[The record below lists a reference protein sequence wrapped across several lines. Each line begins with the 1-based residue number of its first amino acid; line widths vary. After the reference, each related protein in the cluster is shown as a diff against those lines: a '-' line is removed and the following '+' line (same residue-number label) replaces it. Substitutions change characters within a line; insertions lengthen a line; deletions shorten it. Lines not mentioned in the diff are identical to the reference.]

1 MKLIRLIL
9 QGFKSFADR
18 TTIDFAE
25 GMTVIVGPNGCGKSN
40 ISDAVRW
47 VLGEQNVRNIRGQKA
62 EDIIFSGSEKRKA
75 KNAAMVSLILDNS
88 GHELPLDT
96 AEVSITRKI
105 FRNGD
110 SEFYINKRSCR
121 LKDIQELLANTGIG
135 KGSMVIIGQNQVDR
149 ILSARPEERRVIFE
163 EVAGISKYRMK
174 KVDGLRK
181 LEKASANTERVL
193 DLKAVMEEQSEPLRV
208 EAEKARKYRALQKEK
223 KTGAVTAALLK
234 LSAARRMM
242 ARYEND
248 QIRLEEKKQ
257 EAMARLEEVGRLQ
270 KQLENEMGGHQKA
283 LSAASGELAD
293 KKAQAEQLRGDC
305 RVQEE
310 NLKHASEELNRLT
323 EQREDEQQARLEC
336 REDHE
341 SCREELE
348 AVQAEL
354 QSGREHLET
363 IKQQKEILEEKL
375 LASKA
380 EYARQLQATQESI
393 AQHERLVQEKNHR
406 EEDKD
411 RLAGEAQAHEMRWKV
426 LEEECSKLKEE
437 KAELTRKHLEL
448 EAKLSQLTE
457 KGKEDA
463 AARDK
468 AENIRYEML
477 RQLNE
482 RQAEEKQVQLRRK
495 DLEKQME
502 EHVNFSH
509 TTRTVLQASEA
520 WSQHII
526 GPLGELIRVPE
537 KYTAAAEIAL
547 GSMISNLVVDTSE
560 TAQTIISWLKNRHAG
575 RTTFYPLDSMS
586 GYPVREIL
594 QAAREPGICGIAAS
608 LFEHDEKISG
618 IMQSILGRILIA
630 EDMDAARRTAKKYR
644 YRFRIVTLD
653 GQVVNA
659 GGSMTGGSMR
669 KKDNTYF
676 GRKSEIKKLAAKEK
690 ALHEEI
696 GQQRAAKEKQDALC
710 ESLLAAITR
719 EREEWQ
725 NRSIEAASMK
735 TRLEGMEKE
744 LAGKEET
751 AQMEK
756 NSLEMARSQ
765 WEQADQACR
774 QLCEQLEHAQ
784 KPGKQPEKDEKSA
797 QLQDKVNVLNEQIT
811 DARVQLTRAESNVA
825 QKQEEINKLVEAD
838 EESGRTL
845 ERLQE
850 AIEKKKQV
858 VFDINVRLKAQKKQ
872 CEEANQHWK
881 VMEQKRQILEQQA
894 GDFSRRRIALDE
906 DWKKVQAQYAEADS
920 RMSGLDARLES
931 FRNDESRELDTL
943 TSMGLTEKTAESF
956 RIKGSGEDIKK
967 MLASVEK
974 RIAELGNVNPQ
985 GEAEYEEHMEK
996 LAFYDKQLDDL
1007 RKSEEGLQKIVHEI
1021 DDAMTAQFKQAFA
1034 KINVEF
1040 GRIMKVM
1047 FRGGKGHLDLTDKVN
1062 PLNGGIELY
1071 LQLPGKKT
1079 QSLTLMSGGERALT
1093 VCALLLSF
1101 MAYSPAPF
1109 CFLDEI
1115 DAALDD
1121 ANVERYGRMIED
1133 YKKKTQFIIISHRK
1147 KTMEFADTLQGV
1159 TMAEKGVSS
1168 LITVRVS
1175 DYIKEE

>member
-257 EAMARLEEVGRLQ
+257 EAMSRLEEVGRLQ

-310 NLKHASEELNRLT
+310 NLKHASEELKRLT

-341 SCREELE
+341 ACREELE

-354 QSGREHLET
+354 QSGREHLEA
-363 IKQQKEILEEKL
+363 IKQQKEFLEEKL

-406 EEDKD
+406 EEDKN

-477 RQLNE
+477 RRLNE
-482 RQAEEKQVQLRRK
+482 QQAEEKQVQLRRK

-560 TAQTIISWLKNRHAG
+560 TAQTIISWLRKRHAG

-744 LAGKEET
+744 LAGKEEN

-797 QLQDKVNVLNEQIT
+797 QLQDKVNALNEQIT

-850 AIEKKKQV
+850 AIEKKKQAV
-858 VFDINVRLKAQKKQ
+858 SDINVRLKAQKKQ
-872 CEEANQHWK
+872 CEEADQHWK

-974 RIAELGNVNPQ
+974 RMAELGNVNPQ

-996 LAFYDKQLDDL
+996 LAFYDKQLEDL

>member
-234 LSAARRMM
+234 LSAVRRMM

-257 EAMARLEEVGRLQ
+257 EAMSRLEEVGRLQ

-310 NLKHASEELNRLT
+310 NLKHASEELKRLT

-341 SCREELE
+341 ACREELE

-354 QSGREHLET
+354 QSGREHLEA
-363 IKQQKEILEEKL
+363 IKQQKEFLEEKL

-406 EEDKD
+406 EEDKN

-426 LEEECSKLKEE
+426 LEEKCSKLKEE

-477 RQLNE
+477 RRLNE

-560 TAQTIISWLKNRHAG
+560 TAQTIISWLKKRHAG

-608 LFEHDEKISG
+608 LFEHDEKISS

-644 YRFRIVTLD
+644 YRFRTVTLD

-744 LAGKEET
+744 LAGKEEN

-797 QLQDKVNVLNEQIT
+797 QLQDKVNALNEQIT

-850 AIEKKKQV
+850 AIEKKKQAV
-858 VFDINVRLKAQKKQ
+858 SDINVRLKAQKKQ
-872 CEEANQHWK
+872 CEEADQHWK

-943 TSMGLTEKTAESF
+943 TSMGLTEKIAESF

-996 LAFYDKQLDDL
+996 LAFYDKQLEDL

>member
-257 EAMARLEEVGRLQ
+257 EAMSRLEEVGRLQ

-310 NLKHASEELNRLT
+310 NLKHASEELKRLT

-341 SCREELE
+341 ACREELE

-354 QSGREHLET
+354 QSGREHLEA
-363 IKQQKEILEEKL
+363 IKQQKEFLEEKL

-406 EEDKD
+406 EEDKN

-463 AARDK
+463 AARGK

-477 RQLNE
+477 RRLNE

-560 TAQTIISWLKNRHAG
+560 TAQTIISWLKKRHAG

-659 GGSMTGGSMR
+659 GGSMTGGAMR

-744 LAGKEET
+744 LAGKEEN

-797 QLQDKVNVLNEQIT
+797 QLQDKVNALNEQIT
-811 DARVQLTRAESNVA
+811 DARVQLTRAESNVV

-850 AIEKKKQV
+850 AIEKKKQAV
-858 VFDINVRLKAQKKQ
+858 SDINVRLKAQKKQ
-872 CEEANQHWK
+872 CEEADQHWK

-943 TSMGLTEKTAESF
+943 TSMGLTEKIAESF

-996 LAFYDKQLDDL
+996 LAFYDKQLEDL

>member
-257 EAMARLEEVGRLQ
+257 EAMSRLEEVGRLQ

-310 NLKHASEELNRLT
+310 NLKHASEELKRLT

-341 SCREELE
+341 ACREELE

-354 QSGREHLET
+354 QSGRKHLEA
-363 IKQQKEILEEKL
+363 IKQQKEFLEEKL

-406 EEDKD
+406 EEDKN

-463 AARDK
+463 AARAK

-477 RQLNE
+477 RRLNE
-482 RQAEEKQVQLRRK
+482 QQAEEKQVQLRRK

-560 TAQTIISWLKNRHAG
+560 TAQTIISWLKKRHAG

-744 LAGKEET
+744 LAGKEEN

-797 QLQDKVNVLNEQIT
+797 QLQDKVNALNEQIT

-850 AIEKKKQV
+850 AIEKKKQAV
-858 VFDINVRLKAQKKQ
+858 SDINVRLKAQKKQ
-872 CEEANQHWK
+872 CEEADQHWK

-996 LAFYDKQLDDL
+996 LAFYDKQLEDL

>member
-149 ILSARPEERRVIFE
+149 ILSARPGERRVIFE

-257 EAMARLEEVGRLQ
+257 ESMSRLEEVGRLQ

-310 NLKHASEELNRLT
+310 NLKHASEELKRLT

-341 SCREELE
+341 ACREELE

-354 QSGREHLET
+354 QSGREHLEA
-363 IKQQKEILEEKL
+363 IKQQKEFLEEKL

-406 EEDKD
+406 EEDKN

-437 KAELTRKHLEL
+437 KAELTRKHQEL

-477 RQLNE
+477 RRLNE

-520 WSQHII
+520 WSQHVI

-560 TAQTIISWLKNRHAG
+560 TAQTIISWLKKRHAG

-696 GQQRAAKEKQDALC
+696 GKQRAAKEKQDALC

-744 LAGKEET
+744 LAGKEEN

-774 QLCEQLEHAQ
+774 QLCEQLERAQ

-797 QLQDKVNVLNEQIT
+797 QLQDKVNALNEQIT

-850 AIEKKKQV
+850 AIEKKKQAV
-858 VFDINVRLKAQKKQ
+858 SDINVRLKAQKKQ
-872 CEEANQHWK
+872 CEEADQHWK

-996 LAFYDKQLDDL
+996 LAFYDKQLEDL

-1121 ANVERYGRMIED
+1121 ANVERYGRMIVD

>member
-257 EAMARLEEVGRLQ
+257 EAMSRLEEVGRLQ

-310 NLKHASEELNRLT
+310 NLKHASEELKRLT

-341 SCREELE
+341 ACREELE

-354 QSGREHLET
+354 QSGREHLEA
-363 IKQQKEILEEKL
+363 IKQQKEFLEEKL

-406 EEDKD
+406 EEDKN

-477 RQLNE
+477 RRLNE

-560 TAQTIISWLKNRHAG
+560 TAQTIIGWLKKRHAG

-744 LAGKEET
+744 LAGKEEN

-797 QLQDKVNVLNEQIT
+797 QLQDKVNALNEQIT
-811 DARVQLTRAESNVA
+811 DARVQLTRAESNVV

-850 AIEKKKQV
+850 AIEKKKQAV
-858 VFDINVRLKAQKKQ
+858 SDINVRLKAQKKQ
-872 CEEANQHWK
+872 CEEADQHWK

-943 TSMGLTEKTAESF
+943 TSMGLTEKIAESF

-996 LAFYDKQLDDL
+996 LAFYDKQLEDL

>member
-208 EAEKARKYRALQKEK
+208 EAEKARKYCALQKEK

-341 SCREELE
+341 ACREELE

-354 QSGREHLET
+354 QSGREHLEA
-363 IKQQKEILEEKL
+363 IKQQKELLEEKL

-406 EEDKD
+406 EEDKN

-477 RQLNE
+477 RRLNE

-575 RTTFYPLDSMS
+575 RTTFYPLDAMS
-586 GYPVREIL
+586 GYPIREIL

-676 GRKSEIKKLAAKEK
+676 GRKSEIKKLAEKEK

-696 GQQRAAKEKQDALC
+696 GHQRVAKEKQDALC

-797 QLQDKVNVLNEQIT
+797 QLQDKVNALNEQIT

-850 AIEKKKQV
+850 AIEKKKQAV
-858 VFDINVRLKAQKKQ
+858 SDINVRLKAQKKQ
-872 CEEANQHWK
+872 CEEADQHWK

-996 LAFYDKQLDDL
+996 LAFYDKQLEDL

>member
-75 KNAAMVSLILDNS
+75 KNSAMVSLILDNS

-257 EAMARLEEVGRLQ
+257 EAMSRLEEVGRLQ

-310 NLKHASEELNRLT
+310 NLKHASEELKRLT

-341 SCREELE
+341 ACREELE

-354 QSGREHLET
+354 QSGREHLEA
-363 IKQQKEILEEKL
+363 IKQQKEFLEEKL

-406 EEDKD
+406 EEDKN

-477 RQLNE
+477 RRLNE

-560 TAQTIISWLKNRHAG
+560 TAQTIISWLKKRHAG

-744 LAGKEET
+744 LAGKEEN

-756 NSLEMARSQ
+756 NSLEMARSR

-797 QLQDKVNVLNEQIT
+797 QLQDKVNALNEQIT
-811 DARVQLTRAESNVA
+811 DARVQLTRAESNVV

-850 AIEKKKQV
+850 AIEKKKQAV
-858 VFDINVRLKAQKKQ
+858 SDINVRLKAQKKQ
-872 CEEANQHWK
+872 CEEADQHWK

-943 TSMGLTEKTAESF
+943 TSMGLTEKIAESF

-996 LAFYDKQLDDL
+996 LAFYDKQLEDL

>member
-208 EAEKARKYRALQKEK
+208 EAEKARKYCALQKEK

-341 SCREELE
+341 ACREELE

-354 QSGREHLET
+354 QSGREHLEA
-363 IKQQKEILEEKL
+363 IKQQKELLEEKL

-406 EEDKD
+406 EEDKN

-477 RQLNE
+477 RRLNE

-774 QLCEQLEHAQ
+774 QLCEQLKHAQ

-797 QLQDKVNVLNEQIT
+797 QLQDKVNALNEQIT

-850 AIEKKKQV
+850 AIEKKKQAV
-858 VFDINVRLKAQKKQ
+858 SDINVRLKAQKKQ
-872 CEEANQHWK
+872 CEEADQHWK

-894 GDFSRRRIALDE
+894 GDFSKRRIALDE

>member
-96 AEVSITRKI
+96 EEVSITRKI

-234 LSAARRMM
+234 LSAARRIM

-257 EAMARLEEVGRLQ
+257 EAMSRLEEVGRLQ

-310 NLKHASEELNRLT
+310 NLKHASEELKRLT

-341 SCREELE
+341 ACREELE

-354 QSGREHLET
+354 QSGREHLEA
-363 IKQQKEILEEKL
+363 IKQQKEFLEEKL

-406 EEDKD
+406 EEDEN

-477 RQLNE
+477 RRLNE

-560 TAQTIISWLKNRHAG
+560 TAQTIISWLKKRHAG

-608 LFEHDEKISG
+608 LFEHDEKIPG

-744 LAGKEET
+744 LAGKEEN

-797 QLQDKVNVLNEQIT
+797 QLQDKVNALNEQIT
-811 DARVQLTRAESNVA
+811 DARVQLTRAESNVV

-850 AIEKKKQV
+850 AIEKKKQAV
-858 VFDINVRLKAQKKQ
+858 SDINVRLKAQKKQ
-872 CEEANQHWK
+872 CEEADQHWK

-943 TSMGLTEKTAESF
+943 TSMGLTEKIAESF

-996 LAFYDKQLDDL
+996 LAFYDKQLEDL

>member
-257 EAMARLEEVGRLQ
+257 EAMSRLEEVGRLQ

-310 NLKHASEELNRLT
+310 NLKHASEELKRLT

-341 SCREELE
+341 ACREELE

-354 QSGREHLET
+354 QSGREHLEA
-363 IKQQKEILEEKL
+363 IKQQKEFLEEKL

-406 EEDKD
+406 EEDKN

-463 AARDK
+463 AARAK

-477 RQLNE
+477 RRLNE
-482 RQAEEKQVQLRRK
+482 QQAEEKQVQLRRK

-560 TAQTIISWLKNRHAG
+560 TAQTIISWLKKRHAG

-744 LAGKEET
+744 LAGKEEN

-797 QLQDKVNVLNEQIT
+797 QLQDKVNALNEQIT

-850 AIEKKKQV
+850 AIEKKKQAV
-858 VFDINVRLKAQKKQ
+858 SDINVRLKAQKKQ
-872 CEEANQHWK
+872 CEEADQHWK

-996 LAFYDKQLDDL
+996 LAFYDKQLEDL

>member
-181 LEKASANTERVL
+181 LGKASANTERVL

-257 EAMARLEEVGRLQ
+257 EAMSRLEEVGRLQ

-310 NLKHASEELNRLT
+310 NLKHASEELKRLT

-341 SCREELE
+341 ACREELE

-354 QSGREHLET
+354 QSGREHLEA
-363 IKQQKEILEEKL
+363 IKQQKEFLEEKL

-406 EEDKD
+406 EEDKN

-477 RQLNE
+477 RRLNE

-560 TAQTIISWLKNRHAG
+560 TAQTIISWLKKRHAG

-696 GQQRAAKEKQDALC
+696 GQQRAAKETQDALC

-744 LAGKEET
+744 LAGKEEN

-797 QLQDKVNVLNEQIT
+797 QLQDKVNALNEQIT
-811 DARVQLTRAESNVA
+811 DARVQLTRAESNVV

-850 AIEKKKQV
+850 AIEKKKQAV
-858 VFDINVRLKAQKKQ
+858 SDINVRLKAQKKQ
-872 CEEANQHWK
+872 CEEADQHWK

-943 TSMGLTEKTAESF
+943 TSMGLSEKIAESF

-996 LAFYDKQLDDL
+996 LAFYDKQLEDL

>member
-257 EAMARLEEVGRLQ
+257 EAMDRLEEVGRLQ

-341 SCREELE
+341 ACREELE

-354 QSGREHLET
+354 QSGREHLEA
-363 IKQQKEILEEKL
+363 IKQQKELLEEKL

-406 EEDKD
+406 EEDKN

-477 RQLNE
+477 RRLNE

-509 TTRTVLQASEA
+509 TTRTVLQAAEA

-526 GPLGELIRVPE
+526 GPMGELIRVPE

-797 QLQDKVNVLNEQIT
+797 QLQDKVNALNEQIT

-825 QKQEEINKLVEAD
+825 QKQEEINKLVKAD

-850 AIEKKKQV
+850 AIEKKKQAV
-858 VFDINVRLKAQKKQ
+858 SDINVRLKAQKKQ
-872 CEEANQHWK
+872 CEEADQHWK

-974 RIAELGNVNPQ
+974 RMAELGNVNPQ

-996 LAFYDKQLDDL
+996 LAFYDKQLEDL

>member
-257 EAMARLEEVGRLQ
+257 EAMSRLEEVGRLQ

-310 NLKHASEELNRLT
+310 NLKHASEELKRLT
-323 EQREDEQQARLEC
+323 KQREDEQQARLEC

-341 SCREELE
+341 ACREELE

-354 QSGREHLET
+354 QSGREHLEA
-363 IKQQKEILEEKL
+363 IKQQKEFLEEKL

-406 EEDKD
+406 EEDKN

-477 RQLNE
+477 RRLNE

-560 TAQTIISWLKNRHAG
+560 TAQTIISWLKKRHAG

-744 LAGKEET
+744 LAGKEEN

-797 QLQDKVNVLNEQIT
+797 QLQDKVNALNEQIT

-850 AIEKKKQV
+850 AIEKKKQAIS
-858 VFDINVRLKAQKKQ
+858 DINVRLKAQKKQ
-872 CEEANQHWK
+872 CEDADQHWK

-943 TSMGLTEKTAESF
+943 TAMGLTEKTAESF

-996 LAFYDKQLDDL
+996 LAFYDKQLEDL

>member
-75 KNAAMVSLILDNS
+75 KNAAIVSLILDNS

-149 ILSARPEERRVIFE
+149 ILSARPGERRVIFE

-257 EAMARLEEVGRLQ
+257 ESMSRLEEVGRLQ

-310 NLKHASEELNRLT
+310 NLKHASEELKRLT

-341 SCREELE
+341 ACREELE

-354 QSGREHLET
+354 QSGREHLEA
-363 IKQQKEILEEKL
+363 IKQQKEFLEEKL

-406 EEDKD
+406 EEDKN

-437 KAELTRKHLEL
+437 KAELTRKHQEL

-477 RQLNE
+477 RRLNE

-520 WSQHII
+520 WSQHVI

-560 TAQTIISWLKNRHAG
+560 TAQTIISWLKKRHAG

-744 LAGKEET
+744 LAGKEEN

-774 QLCEQLEHAQ
+774 QLCEQLERAQ

-797 QLQDKVNVLNEQIT
+797 QLQDKVNALNEQIT

-850 AIEKKKQV
+850 AIEKKKQAV
-858 VFDINVRLKAQKKQ
+858 SDINVRLKAQKKQ
-872 CEEANQHWK
+872 CEEADQHWK

-996 LAFYDKQLDDL
+996 LAFYDKQLEDL

-1121 ANVERYGRMIED
+1121 ANVERYGRMIVD

>member
-1 MKLIRLIL
+1 MKLIHLIL

-208 EAEKARKYRALQKEK
+208 EAEKARKYCALQKEK

-257 EAMARLEEVGRLQ
+257 EAMSRLEEVGRLQ

-310 NLKHASEELNRLT
+310 NLKHASEELKRLT

-341 SCREELE
+341 ACREELE

-354 QSGREHLET
+354 QSGREHLEA
-363 IKQQKEILEEKL
+363 IKQQKEFLEEKL

-406 EEDKD
+406 EEDKN

-437 KAELTRKHLEL
+437 NAELTRKHLEL

-477 RQLNE
+477 RRLNE

-560 TAQTIISWLKNRHAG
+560 TAQTIISWLKKRHAG

-744 LAGKEET
+744 LAGKEEN

-797 QLQDKVNVLNEQIT
+797 QLQDKVNALNEQIT
-811 DARVQLTRAESNVA
+811 DARVQLTRAESNVV

-850 AIEKKKQV
+850 AIEKKKQAV
-858 VFDINVRLKAQKKQ
+858 SDINVRLKAQKKQ
-872 CEEANQHWK
+872 CEEADQHWK

-943 TSMGLTEKTAESF
+943 TSMGLTEKIAESF

-996 LAFYDKQLDDL
+996 LAFYDKQLEDL

>member
-341 SCREELE
+341 ACREELE

-411 RLAGEAQAHEMRWKV
+411 RLAGEAQAHELRWKV

-477 RQLNE
+477 RRLNE

-797 QLQDKVNVLNEQIT
+797 QLQDKVNALNEQIT

-858 VFDINVRLKAQKKQ
+858 VLDINVRLKAQKKQ
-872 CEEANQHWK
+872 CEEADQHWK

-996 LAFYDKQLDDL
+996 LAFYDKQLEDL

-1021 DDAMTAQFKQAFA
+1021 DDAMTAQFTQAFA

>member
-149 ILSARPEERRVIFE
+149 ILSARPGERRVIFE

-257 EAMARLEEVGRLQ
+257 ESMSRLEEVGRLQ

-310 NLKHASEELNRLT
+310 NLKHASEELKRLT

-341 SCREELE
+341 ACREELE

-354 QSGREHLET
+354 QSGREHLEA
-363 IKQQKEILEEKL
+363 IKQQKEFLEEKL

-406 EEDKD
+406 EEDKN

-437 KAELTRKHLEL
+437 KAELTRKHQEL

-477 RQLNE
+477 RRLNE

-520 WSQHII
+520 WSQHVI

-560 TAQTIISWLKNRHAG
+560 TAQTIISWLKKRHAG

-744 LAGKEET
+744 LAGKEEN

-774 QLCEQLEHAQ
+774 QLCEQLERAQ

-797 QLQDKVNVLNEQIT
+797 QLQDKVNALNEQIT

-850 AIEKKKQV
+850 AIEKKKQAV
-858 VFDINVRLKAQKKQ
+858 SDINVRLKAQKKQ
-872 CEEANQHWK
+872 CEEADQHWK

-996 LAFYDKQLDDL
+996 LAFYDKQLEDL

-1121 ANVERYGRMIED
+1121 ANVERYGRMIVD

>member
-257 EAMARLEEVGRLQ
+257 EAVSRLEEVGRLQ

-310 NLKHASEELNRLT
+310 NLKHASEELKRLT

-341 SCREELE
+341 ACREELE

-354 QSGREHLET
+354 QSGREHLEA
-363 IKQQKEILEEKL
+363 IKQQKEFLEEKL

-406 EEDKD
+406 EEDKN

-477 RQLNE
+477 RRLNE

-560 TAQTIISWLKNRHAG
+560 TAQTIISWLKKRHAG

-744 LAGKEET
+744 LAGKEEN

-797 QLQDKVNVLNEQIT
+797 QLQDKVNALNEQIT
-811 DARVQLTRAESNVA
+811 DARVQLTRAESNVV

-850 AIEKKKQV
+850 AIEKKKQAV
-858 VFDINVRLKAQKKQ
+858 SDINVRLKAQKKQ
-872 CEEANQHWK
+872 CEEADQHWK

-943 TSMGLTEKTAESF
+943 TSMGLTEKIAESF

-996 LAFYDKQLDDL
+996 LAFYDKQLEDL
-1007 RKSEEGLQKIVHEI
+1007 RKSEEGLQKVVHEI

>member
-257 EAMARLEEVGRLQ
+257 EAMSRLEEVGRLQ

-310 NLKHASEELNRLT
+310 NLKHASEELKRLT

-341 SCREELE
+341 ACREELE

-354 QSGREHLET
+354 QSGREHLEA
-363 IKQQKEILEEKL
+363 IKQQKEFLEEKL

-406 EEDKD
+406 EEDKN

-477 RQLNE
+477 RRLNE

-560 TAQTIISWLKNRHAG
+560 TAQTIISWLKKRHAG

-744 LAGKEET
+744 LAGKEEN

-797 QLQDKVNVLNEQIT
+797 QLQDKVNALNEQIT

-850 AIEKKKQV
+850 AIEKKKQAIS
-858 VFDINVRLKAQKKQ
+858 DINVRLKAQKKQ
-872 CEEANQHWK
+872 CEDADQHWK

-943 TSMGLTEKTAESF
+943 TSMGLTEKTAEFF

-996 LAFYDKQLDDL
+996 LAFYDKQLEDL

>member
-257 EAMARLEEVGRLQ
+257 EAMSRLEEVGRLQ

-293 KKAQAEQLRGDC
+293 KKAQAAQLRGDC

-310 NLKHASEELNRLT
+310 NLKHASEELKRLT

-341 SCREELE
+341 ACREELE

-354 QSGREHLET
+354 QSGREHLEA
-363 IKQQKEILEEKL
+363 IKQQKEFLEEKL

-406 EEDKD
+406 EEDKN

-477 RQLNE
+477 RRLNE

-560 TAQTIISWLKNRHAG
+560 TAQTIISWLKKRHAG

-744 LAGKEET
+744 LAGKEEN
-751 AQMEK
+751 AKMEK

-797 QLQDKVNVLNEQIT
+797 QLQDKVNALNEQIT
-811 DARVQLTRAESNVA
+811 DARVQLTRAESNVV

-850 AIEKKKQV
+850 AIEKKKQAV
-858 VFDINVRLKAQKKQ
+858 SDINVRLKAQKKQ
-872 CEEANQHWK
+872 CEEADQHWK

-943 TSMGLTEKTAESF
+943 TSMGLTEKIAESF

-996 LAFYDKQLDDL
+996 LAFYDKQLEDL

>member
-223 KTGAVTAALLK
+223 KTGTVTAALLK

-257 EAMARLEEVGRLQ
+257 EAMTRLEEVGRLQ

-341 SCREELE
+341 ACREELE

-354 QSGREHLET
+354 QSGREHLEA
-363 IKQQKEILEEKL
+363 IKQQKELLEEKL

-406 EEDKD
+406 EEDKN

-448 EAKLSQLTE
+448 EVKLSQLTE

-477 RQLNE
+477 RRLNE
-482 RQAEEKQVQLRRK
+482 WQAEEKQVQLRRK

-797 QLQDKVNVLNEQIT
+797 QLQDKVNALNEQIT

-850 AIEKKKQV
+850 AIEKKKQAV
-858 VFDINVRLKAQKKQ
+858 SDINVRLKAQKKQ
-872 CEEANQHWK
+872 CEEADQHWK

-996 LAFYDKQLDDL
+996 LAFYDKQLEDL

>member
-1 MKLIRLIL
+1 MKLVRLIL

-18 TTIDFAE
+18 TTIEFAE

-257 EAMARLEEVGRLQ
+257 EAMSRLEEVGRLQ
-270 KQLENEMGGHQKA
+270 EQLENEMGGHQKA

-310 NLKHASEELNRLT
+310 NLKHASEELKRLT

-341 SCREELE
+341 ACREELE

-354 QSGREHLET
+354 QSGREHLEA
-363 IKQQKEILEEKL
+363 IKQQKELLEKKL

-406 EEDKD
+406 EEDKN

-457 KGKEDA
+457 KGKEDS

-477 RQLNE
+477 RRLNE

-560 TAQTIISWLKNRHAG
+560 TAQTIISWLKKRHAG

-586 GYPVREIL
+586 GYPVREVL

-744 LAGKEET
+744 LAGKEEN

-756 NSLEMARSQ
+756 NSLEMARNQ

-797 QLQDKVNVLNEQIT
+797 QLQDKVNALNEQIT

-850 AIEKKKQV
+850 AIEKKKQAISE
-858 VFDINVRLKAQKKQ
+858 INVRLKAQKKQ
-872 CEEANQHWK
+872 CEEADQHWK

-996 LAFYDKQLDDL
+996 LAFYDKQLEDL

>member
-257 EAMARLEEVGRLQ
+257 EAMSRLEEVGRLQ

-310 NLKHASEELNRLT
+310 NLKHASEELKRLT

-341 SCREELE
+341 ACREELE

-354 QSGREHLET
+354 QSGREHLEA
-363 IKQQKEILEEKL
+363 IKQQKEFLEEKL

-406 EEDKD
+406 EEDKN

-463 AARDK
+463 AARGK

-477 RQLNE
+477 RRLNE

-560 TAQTIISWLKNRHAG
+560 TAQTIISWLKKRHAG

-744 LAGKEET
+744 LAGKEEN

-797 QLQDKVNVLNEQIT
+797 QLQDKVNALNEQIT
-811 DARVQLTRAESNVA
+811 DARVQLTRAESNVV

-850 AIEKKKQV
+850 AIEKKKQAV
-858 VFDINVRLKAQKKQ
+858 SDINVRLKAQKKQ
-872 CEEANQHWK
+872 CEEADQHWK

-943 TSMGLTEKTAESF
+943 TSMGLTEKIAESF

-996 LAFYDKQLDDL
+996 LAFYDKQLEDL

-1021 DDAMTAQFKQAFA
+1021 DDAMTARFKQAFA

>member
-181 LEKASANTERVL
+181 LEKASANTGRVL

-257 EAMARLEEVGRLQ
+257 EAMSRLEEVGRLQ

-310 NLKHASEELNRLT
+310 NLKHASEELKRLT

-341 SCREELE
+341 ACREELE

-354 QSGREHLET
+354 QSGREHLEA
-363 IKQQKEILEEKL
+363 IKQQKEFLEEKL
-375 LASKA
+375 LASKV

-406 EEDKD
+406 EEDKN

-477 RQLNE
+477 RRLNE

-560 TAQTIISWLKNRHAG
+560 TAQTIISWLKKRHAG

-744 LAGKEET
+744 LAGKEEN

-797 QLQDKVNVLNEQIT
+797 QLQDKVNALNEQIT
-811 DARVQLTRAESNVA
+811 DARVQLTRAESNVV

-850 AIEKKKQV
+850 AIEKKKQAV
-858 VFDINVRLKAQKKQ
+858 SDINVRLKAQKKQ
-872 CEEANQHWK
+872 CEEADQHWK

-943 TSMGLTEKTAESF
+943 TSMGLTEKIAESF

-996 LAFYDKQLDDL
+996 LAFYDKQLEDL

>member
-257 EAMARLEEVGRLQ
+257 EAMSRLEEVGRLQ

-310 NLKHASEELNRLT
+310 NLKHASEELKRLT

-341 SCREELE
+341 ACREELE

-354 QSGREHLET
+354 QSGREHLEA
-363 IKQQKEILEEKL
+363 IKQQKEFLEEKL

-406 EEDKD
+406 EEDKN

-448 EAKLSQLTE
+448 VAKLSQLTE

-477 RQLNE
+477 RRLNE

-560 TAQTIISWLKNRHAG
+560 TAQTIISWLKKRHAG

-594 QAAREPGICGIAAS
+594 QAAKEPGICGIAAS

-710 ESLLAAITR
+710 ESLLAAIIR

-744 LAGKEET
+744 LAGKEEN

-797 QLQDKVNVLNEQIT
+797 QLQDKVNALNEQIT
-811 DARVQLTRAESNVA
+811 DARVQLTRAESNVV

-850 AIEKKKQV
+850 AIEKKKQAV
-858 VFDINVRLKAQKKQ
+858 SDINVRLKAQKKQ
-872 CEEANQHWK
+872 CEEADQHWK

-943 TSMGLTEKTAESF
+943 TSMGLTEKIAESF

-996 LAFYDKQLDDL
+996 LAFYDKQLEDL

>member
-257 EAMARLEEVGRLQ
+257 EAMSRLEEVGRLQ

-293 KKAQAEQLRGDC
+293 KKAQAEQLRGGC

-341 SCREELE
+341 ACREELE

-354 QSGREHLET
+354 QSGREHLEA
-363 IKQQKEILEEKL
+363 IKQQKELLEEKL

-406 EEDKD
+406 EEDKN

-463 AARDK
+463 AARAK

-477 RQLNE
+477 RRLNE
-482 RQAEEKQVQLRRK
+482 QQAEEKQVQLRRK

-526 GPLGELIRVPE
+526 GPLGELLRVPE

-744 LAGKEET
+744 LAGKEEN

-797 QLQDKVNVLNEQIT
+797 QLQDKVNALNEQIT

-850 AIEKKKQV
+850 AIEKKKQAIS
-858 VFDINVRLKAQKKQ
+858 DINVRLKAQKKQ
-872 CEEANQHWK
+872 CEEADQHWK

-996 LAFYDKQLDDL
+996 LAFYDKQLEDL

>member
-193 DLKAVMEEQSEPLRV
+193 DLNAVMEEQSEPLRV

-257 EAMARLEEVGRLQ
+257 EAMSRLEEVGRLQ
-270 KQLENEMGGHQKA
+270 KQLENEMGGHQKE

-310 NLKHASEELNRLT
+310 NLKHASEELKRLT

-341 SCREELE
+341 ACREELE

-354 QSGREHLET
+354 QSGREHLEA
-363 IKQQKEILEEKL
+363 IKQQKEFLEEKL

-406 EEDKD
+406 EEDKN

-437 KAELTRKHLEL
+437 KAELTRKHQEL

-477 RQLNE
+477 RRLNE
-482 RQAEEKQVQLRRK
+482 QQAEEKQVQLRRK

-744 LAGKEET
+744 LAGKEEN

-797 QLQDKVNVLNEQIT
+797 QLQDKVNALNEQIT

-850 AIEKKKQV
+850 AIEKKKQAIS
-858 VFDINVRLKAQKKQ
+858 DINVRLKAQKKQ
-872 CEEANQHWK
+872 CEEADQHWK

-931 FRNDESRELDTL
+931 FRNDESRELDML

-996 LAFYDKQLDDL
+996 LAFYDKQLEDL

>member
-75 KNAAMVSLILDNS
+75 KNAAMVSLVLDNS

-208 EAEKARKYRALQKEK
+208 EAEKARKYCALQKEK

-341 SCREELE
+341 ACREELE

-354 QSGREHLET
+354 QSGREHLEA
-363 IKQQKEILEEKL
+363 IKQQKELLEEKL

-406 EEDKD
+406 EEDKN

-477 RQLNE
+477 RRLNE
-482 RQAEEKQVQLRRK
+482 WQAEEKQVQLRRK

-560 TAQTIISWLKNRHAG
+560 TAQTIISWLKKRHAG

-797 QLQDKVNVLNEQIT
+797 QLQDKVNALNEQIT

-850 AIEKKKQV
+850 AIEKKKQAV
-858 VFDINVRLKAQKKQ
+858 SDINVRLKVQKKQ
-872 CEEANQHWK
+872 CEEADQHWK

-996 LAFYDKQLDDL
+996 LAFYDKQLEDL

>member
-257 EAMARLEEVGRLQ
+257 EAMSRLEEVGRLQ

-310 NLKHASEELNRLT
+310 NLKHASEELKRLT

-341 SCREELE
+341 ACREELE

-354 QSGREHLET
+354 QSGREHLEA
-363 IKQQKEILEEKL
+363 IKQQKEFLEEKL

-406 EEDKD
+406 EEDKN

-477 RQLNE
+477 RRLNE

-560 TAQTIISWLKNRHAG
+560 TAQTIISWLKKRHAG

-696 GQQRAAKEKQDALC
+696 GQQRTAKEKQDALC
-710 ESLLAAITR
+710 ESRLAAITR

-744 LAGKEET
+744 LAGKEEN

-797 QLQDKVNVLNEQIT
+797 QLQDKVNALNEQIT
-811 DARVQLTRAESNVA
+811 DARVQLTRAESNVV

-850 AIEKKKQV
+850 AIEKKKQAV
-858 VFDINVRLKAQKKQ
+858 SDINVRLKAQKKQ
-872 CEEANQHWK
+872 CEEADQHWK

-943 TSMGLTEKTAESF
+943 TSMGLTEKIAESF

-996 LAFYDKQLDDL
+996 LAFCDKQLEDL

-1040 GRIMKVM
+1040 GHIMKVM

>member
-208 EAEKARKYRALQKEK
+208 EAEKARKYCALQKEK

-341 SCREELE
+341 ACREELE

-354 QSGREHLET
+354 QSGREHLEA
-363 IKQQKEILEEKL
+363 IKQQKELLEEKL

-406 EEDKD
+406 EEDKN

-448 EAKLSQLTE
+448 EVKLSQLTE

-477 RQLNE
+477 RRLNE
-482 RQAEEKQVQLRRK
+482 WQAEEKQVQLRRK

-774 QLCEQLEHAQ
+774 QLCEQLKHAQ

-797 QLQDKVNVLNEQIT
+797 QLQDKVNALNEQIT

-850 AIEKKKQV
+850 AIEKKKQAV
-858 VFDINVRLKAQKKQ
+858 SDINVRLKEQKKQ
-872 CEEANQHWK
+872 CEEADQHWK

-996 LAFYDKQLDDL
+996 LAFYDKQLEDL

-1147 KTMEFADTLQGV
+1147 KTMEIADTLQGV

>member
-163 EVAGISKYRMK
+163 EVARISKYRMK

-257 EAMARLEEVGRLQ
+257 EAMSRLEEVGRLQ
-270 KQLENEMGGHQKA
+270 KQLENEMGGYQKA

-310 NLKHASEELNRLT
+310 NLKHASEELKRLT

-341 SCREELE
+341 ACREELE

-354 QSGREHLET
+354 QSGREHLEA
-363 IKQQKEILEEKL
+363 IKQQKEFLEEKL

-406 EEDKD
+406 EEDKN

-463 AARDK
+463 AARAK

-477 RQLNE
+477 RRLNE
-482 RQAEEKQVQLRRK
+482 QQAEEKQVQLRRK

-560 TAQTIISWLKNRHAG
+560 TAQTIISWLKKRHAG

-744 LAGKEET
+744 LAGKEEN

-797 QLQDKVNVLNEQIT
+797 QLQDKVNALNEQIT

-850 AIEKKKQV
+850 AIEKKKQAIS
-858 VFDINVRLKAQKKQ
+858 DINVRLKAQKKQ
-872 CEEANQHWK
+872 CEDADQHWK

-931 FRNDESRELDTL
+931 FRNDESRELDML

-996 LAFYDKQLDDL
+996 LAFYDKQLEDL

-1159 TMAEKGVSS
+1159 TMTEKGVSS

>member
-208 EAEKARKYRALQKEK
+208 EAEKARKYCALQKEK

-341 SCREELE
+341 ACREELE

-354 QSGREHLET
+354 QSGREHLEA
-363 IKQQKEILEEKL
+363 IKQQKELLEEKL

-406 EEDKD
+406 EEDKN

-477 RQLNE
+477 RRLNE

-774 QLCEQLEHAQ
+774 QLCEQLKHAQ

-797 QLQDKVNVLNEQIT
+797 QLQDKVNALNEQIT

-825 QKQEEINKLVEAD
+825 QKQEEINKLVETD

-850 AIEKKKQV
+850 AIEKKKQAV
-858 VFDINVRLKAQKKQ
+858 SDINVRLKAQKKQ
-872 CEEANQHWK
+872 CEEADQHWK

-1047 FRGGKGHLDLTDKVN
+1047 FRGGKGHLDLTDRVN

>member
-88 GHELPLDT
+88 EHELPLDT

-208 EAEKARKYRALQKEK
+208 EAEKARKYCALQKEK

-341 SCREELE
+341 ACREELE

-411 RLAGEAQAHEMRWKV
+411 RLAGEAQAHELRWKV

-477 RQLNE
+477 RRLNE

-797 QLQDKVNVLNEQIT
+797 QLQDKVNALNEQIT

-858 VFDINVRLKAQKKQ
+858 VLDINVRLKAQKKQ
-872 CEEANQHWK
+872 CEEADQHWK

-996 LAFYDKQLDDL
+996 LAFYDKQLEDL

>member
-208 EAEKARKYRALQKEK
+208 EAEKARKYCALQKEK

-270 KQLENEMGGHQKA
+270 KQLESEMGGHQKA

-341 SCREELE
+341 ACREELE

-406 EEDKD
+406 EEDKN

-477 RQLNE
+477 RRLNE

-547 GSMISNLVVDTSE
+547 GSVISNLVVDTSE

-797 QLQDKVNVLNEQIT
+797 QLQDKVNALNEQIT

-858 VFDINVRLKAQKKQ
+858 VLDINVRLKAQKKQ
-872 CEEANQHWK
+872 CEEADQHWK

-996 LAFYDKQLDDL
+996 LAFYDKQLEDL

>member
-257 EAMARLEEVGRLQ
+257 EAMSRLEEVGRLQ

-310 NLKHASEELNRLT
+310 NLKHASEELKRLT

-341 SCREELE
+341 ACREELE

-354 QSGREHLET
+354 QSGREHLEA
-363 IKQQKEILEEKL
+363 IKQQKEFLEEKL

-406 EEDKD
+406 EEDKN

-477 RQLNE
+477 RRLNE

-560 TAQTIISWLKNRHAG
+560 TAQTIISWLKKRHAG

-744 LAGKEET
+744 LAGKEEN

-797 QLQDKVNVLNEQIT
+797 QLQDKVNALNEQIT
-811 DARVQLTRAESNVA
+811 DARVQLTRAESNVV
-825 QKQEEINKLVEAD
+825 QKQEEINKLVGAD

-850 AIEKKKQV
+850 AIEKKKQAV
-858 VFDINVRLKAQKKQ
+858 SDINVRLKAQKKQ
-872 CEEANQHWK
+872 CEEADQHWK

-943 TSMGLTEKTAESF
+943 TSMGLTEKIAESF

-996 LAFYDKQLDDL
+996 LAFYDKQLEDL

-1021 DDAMTAQFKQAFA
+1021 DDSMTAQFKQAFA

-1175 DYIKEE
+1175 DYIREE

>member
-257 EAMARLEEVGRLQ
+257 EAMSRLEEVGRLQ

-310 NLKHASEELNRLT
+310 NLKHASEELKRLT

-341 SCREELE
+341 ACREELE

-354 QSGREHLET
+354 QSGREHLEA
-363 IKQQKEILEEKL
+363 IKQQKEFLEEKL

-380 EYARQLQATQESI
+380 EYARQLQATQEFI

-406 EEDKD
+406 EEDKN

-477 RQLNE
+477 RRLNE

-560 TAQTIISWLKNRHAG
+560 TAQTIISWLKKRHAG

-744 LAGKEET
+744 LAGKEEN

-797 QLQDKVNVLNEQIT
+797 QLQDKVNALNEQIT
-811 DARVQLTRAESNVA
+811 DARVQLTRAESNVV

-850 AIEKKKQV
+850 AIEKKKQAV
-858 VFDINVRLKAQKKQ
+858 SDINVRLKAQKKQ
-872 CEEANQHWK
+872 CEEADQHWK

-943 TSMGLTEKTAESF
+943 TSMGLTEKIAESF

-996 LAFYDKQLDDL
+996 LAFYDKQLEDL

>member
-257 EAMARLEEVGRLQ
+257 EAMSRLEEVGRLQ

-310 NLKHASEELNRLT
+310 NLKHASEELKRLT

-341 SCREELE
+341 ACREELE

-354 QSGREHLET
+354 QSGREHLEA
-363 IKQQKEILEEKL
+363 IKQQKEFLEEKL

-406 EEDKD
+406 EEDKN

-437 KAELTRKHLEL
+437 KAEFTRKHLEL

-477 RQLNE
+477 RRLNE

-560 TAQTIISWLKNRHAG
+560 TAQTIISWLKKRHAG

-744 LAGKEET
+744 LAGKEES

-784 KPGKQPEKDEKSA
+784 KPGEQPEKDEKSA
-797 QLQDKVNVLNEQIT
+797 QLQDKVNALNEQIT

-838 EESGRTL
+838 EESGRML

-850 AIEKKKQV
+850 AIEKKKQEV
-858 VFDINVRLKAQKKQ
+858 SDINVRLKAQKKQ
-872 CEEANQHWK
+872 CEEADQHWK

-974 RIAELGNVNPQ
+974 RIAELGNVNSQ

-996 LAFYDKQLDDL
+996 LAFYDKQLEDL

>member
-257 EAMARLEEVGRLQ
+257 EAMSRLEEVGRLQ

-310 NLKHASEELNRLT
+310 NLKHASEELKRLT

-341 SCREELE
+341 ACREELE

-354 QSGREHLET
+354 QSGREHLEA
-363 IKQQKEILEEKL
+363 IKQQKEFLEEKL

-406 EEDKD
+406 EEDKN

-477 RQLNE
+477 RRLNE

-560 TAQTIISWLKNRHAG
+560 TAQTIISWLKKRHAG

-744 LAGKEET
+744 LAGKEEN

-797 QLQDKVNVLNEQIT
+797 QLQDKVNALNEQIT
-811 DARVQLTRAESNVA
+811 DARVQLTRAESNVV

-838 EESGRTL
+838 EEFGRTL

-850 AIEKKKQV
+850 AIEKKKQAV
-858 VFDINVRLKAQKKQ
+858 SDINVRLKAQKKQ
-872 CEEANQHWK
+872 CEEADQHWK

-943 TSMGLTEKTAESF
+943 TSMGLTEKIAESF

-996 LAFYDKQLDDL
+996 LAFYDKQLEDL

>member
-257 EAMARLEEVGRLQ
+257 EAMSRLEEVGRLQ

-310 NLKHASEELNRLT
+310 NLKHASEELKRLT

-341 SCREELE
+341 ACREELE

-354 QSGREHLET
+354 QSGREHLEA
-363 IKQQKEILEEKL
+363 IKQQKEFLEEKL

-406 EEDKD
+406 EKDKN

-437 KAELTRKHLEL
+437 KAELTRQHLEL

-477 RQLNE
+477 RRLNE

-560 TAQTIISWLKNRHAG
+560 TAQTIISWLKKRHAG

-744 LAGKEET
+744 LAGKEEN

-797 QLQDKVNVLNEQIT
+797 QLQDKVNALNEQIT
-811 DARVQLTRAESNVA
+811 DARVQLTRAESNVV

-850 AIEKKKQV
+850 AIEKKKQAV
-858 VFDINVRLKAQKKQ
+858 SDINVRLKAQKKQ
-872 CEEANQHWK
+872 CEEADQHWK

-943 TSMGLTEKTAESF
+943 TSMGLTEKIAESF

-996 LAFYDKQLDDL
+996 LAFYDKQLEDL